1 MVSREISSP
10 PSLGQ
15 AEVAWNNGEGCQV
28 HSSPVLLTGMLF
40 TMSSVHVTPLLKN
53 VSGLKDFPYL

>member
-40 TMSSVHVTPLLKN
+40 TMSSVHVTPLLKM
-53 VSGLKDFPYL
+53 FPG